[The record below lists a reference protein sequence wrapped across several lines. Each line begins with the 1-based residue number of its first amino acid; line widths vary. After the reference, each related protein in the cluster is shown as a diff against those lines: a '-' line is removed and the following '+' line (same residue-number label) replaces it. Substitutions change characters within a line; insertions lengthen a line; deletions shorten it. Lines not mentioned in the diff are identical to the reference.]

1 MYDEPDSRVGENLG
15 PTAQKML
22 EAWKEVLEQ
31 TSRTTP
37 LFDLNSFAVMGTTAL
52 LPKIESASPSLFG
65 MPVIVSEHVPDG
77 DVYVYAVPKFSHRR
91 PLRMDTWGADSA
103 PIGHGFTISRGHVL
117 VSAAETV
124 GDGPHIPT
132 ISQTPS
138 WVIFGIMM
146 LVMVVLY
153 LLLML

>member
-15 PTAQKML
+15 PTAQEML
-22 EAWKEVLEQ
+22 EVWKQALAQ
-31 TSRTTP
+31 MPRPTP
-37 LFDLNSFAVMGTTAL
+37 LFDLDSFAVMGTTAH

-77 DVYVYAVPKFSHRR
+77 DVYVVPKFSYRR
-91 PLRMDTWGADSA
+91 PLYMDTWVADSVA
-103 PIGHGFTISRGHVL
+103 AGHGFAISRGYVL
-117 VSAAETV
+117 STAETV
-124 GDGPHIPT
+124 GDEPHIPT